1 MALRRR
7 VKRDLTLMA
16 GVVVI
21 LFVVVALNYG
31 TGLSKAIAKFDAMR
45 TAEEDKQ
52 AQTGIELLSWK
63 LMRATKGSLR
73 SGGEFDPELLAK
85 DNTEVNLVGFM
96 VPLEQFNNVTEFL
109 FLPLPLECYFCQIPP
124 ARDVMLVKLKEG
136 LTTKLWQ
143 EPVLCSGT
151 IKLNPAPGAKFFYT
165 LENATVG
172 KGVTRT
178 EVKPEHTVT
187 GHEPTEN
194 LQKGYD
200 PATAQ

>member
-7 VKRDLTLMA
+7 VKRDLSLVA
-16 GVVVI
+16 GIVVI
-21 LFVVVALNYG
+21 LLVAFGLNYG

-52 AQTGIELLSWK
+52 IQKGNTLLSWK

-73 SGGEFDPELLAK
+73 SGGEFDPELIAK
-85 DNTEVNLVGFM
+85 DNTEVNVVGFM
-96 VPLEQFNNVTEFL
+96 VPLEQFKGVTEFL

-124 ARDVMLVKLKEG
+124 ARDVMLVKLKPG
-136 LTTKLWQ
+136 VTSDLWQ

-151 IKLNPAPGAKFFYT
+151 IKLNHEPGAKFFYT

-172 KGVTRT
+172 KGLT
-178 EVKPEHTVT
+178 KPEIKIEHTV
-187 GHEPTEN
+187 GPHEP
-194 LQKGYD
+194 KGDLTPGYE
-200 PATAQ
+200 PAKPE

>member
-7 VKRDLTLMA
+7 VKRDLTLIA

-21 LFVVVALNYG
+21 LCVVVALNYG

-52 AQTGIELLSWK
+52 AQTGVDLLSWK
-63 LMRATKGSLR
+63 LMRATKGTLR
-73 SGGEFDPELLAK
+73 SGGQFDPELVAK
-85 DNTEVNLVGFM
+85 DNTPVNLVGFM
-96 VPLEQFNNVTEFL
+96 VPLEQFNHVTEFL

-124 ARDVMLVKLKEG
+124 ARDVMLVKLKPGSE
-136 LTTKLWQ
+136 TKLWD

-151 IKLNPAPGAKFFYT
+151 IKLDSKPGAMFFYT
-165 LENATVG
+165 LENAEVG
-172 KGVTRT
+172 KGVTVRDI
-178 EVKPEHTVT
+178 KQEHTVI
-187 GHEPTEN
+187 GHEPTAE
-194 LQKGYD
+194 LQKGYE